1 MSNGCT
7 SNSNWT
13 TTIRKLIHGHGAVNR
28 FTEMENSLA
37 WSPRQDL
44 DLLLID
50 RFYLIEVFYLINL
63 YNYTFVKV
71 CLGYVQNYDVTGT
84 VHRLTPDYVTSGQYE
99 VDIAGLRY
107 NARVSLRSPTL
118 PTKFRET
125 YGDHYV
131 ATRHGGGA

>member
-1 MSNGCT
+1 
-7 SNSNWT
+7 
-13 TTIRKLIHGHGAVNR
+13 
-28 FTEMENSLA
+28 MENSLA

-50 RFYLIEVFYLINL
+50 RFYFIEVFYLISLN
-63 YNYTFVKV
+63 NYIFVKV

>member
-1 MSNGCT
+1 M
-7 SNSNWT
+7 
-13 TTIRKLIHGHGAVNR
+13 
-28 FTEMENSLA
+28 
-37 WSPRQDL
+37 
-44 DLLLID
+44 
-50 RFYLIEVFYLINL
+50 IEVFYLINL
-63 YNYTFVKV
+63 YNYIFVKV